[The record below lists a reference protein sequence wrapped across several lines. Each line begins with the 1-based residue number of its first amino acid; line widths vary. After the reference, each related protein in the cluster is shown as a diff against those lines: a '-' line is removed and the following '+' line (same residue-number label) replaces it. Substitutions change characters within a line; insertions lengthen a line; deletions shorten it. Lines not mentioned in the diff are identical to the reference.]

1 MLVVVYHVIRLS
13 SWAGAPDADIPF
25 VFRNGWVGVDLFL
38 VISRFVIT
46 LTALRGVE
54 KQGSAFRPTFA
65 RRRLARIVPL
75 YFLTCLLFVALVN
88 PGLLYVEAS
97 KLWIHIATHLFFVHN
112 LLAETHGSING
123 PAWSVALEMQFYLLV
138 FLLAPRLARV
148 GAVRV
153 LMVTLVVGMAWRL
166 MVVMVWPP
174 ATTPPIITFIY
185 TTQLPGV
192 IDQFGMGI
200 AMALLVHRG
209 SSWWAR
215 RLETNWCNFAFWL
228 TIAACLL
235 LVASVLHARRDYLL
249 SAPMVVAWRPIMAA
263 GFAALLGAGITF
275 PLARARILAP
285 IRYLGD
291 ISYGIYLWH
300 MLVLFAVARHAP
312 GIQGF
317 ELLTYVAVTT
327 LLLAAMSWHWLEK
340 PFLLRLRGAP

>member
-1 MLVVVYHVIRLS
+1 MLVLVYHVIRLS

-25 VFRNGWVGVDLFL
+25 VLRNGWVGVDLFL
-38 VISRFVIT
+38 VISGFVIT
-46 LTALRGVE
+46 LTALKAVD
-54 KQGSAFRPTFA
+54 KQDAAFRPAFA

-75 YFLTCLLFVALVN
+75 YFLTCLLFLALVN
-88 PGLLYVEAS
+88 PGLLYVESS
-97 KLWIHIATHLFFVHN
+97 KLWVHIVTHILFVHN
-112 LLAETHGSING
+112 LVAETHGSING

-148 GAVRV
+148 SPLR
-153 LMVTLVVGMAWRL
+153 LLLVTLAVAMAWRF
-166 MVVMVWPP
+166 MVVLVWPP
-174 ATTPPIITFIY
+174 ATTAPIITFIY

-209 SSWWAR
+209 GTWWAR
-215 RLETNWCNFAFWL
+215 RLETNWRNFAFWMA
-228 TIAACLL
+228 IAACLL
-235 LVASVLHARRDYLL
+235 LVASVLHARRAYLL
-249 SAPMVVAWRPIMAA
+249 SAPMIVAWRPIMAA
-263 GFAALLGAGITF
+263 GFAAMLGAAITF
-275 PLARARILAP
+275 PAASARVLAP

-300 MLVLFAVARHAP
+300 MLVLFAVARNAP

-317 ELLTYVAVTT
+317 ELLTYVVVTT

-340 PFLLRLRGAP
+340 PFLQRYRGA